1 MQDRKIG
8 HLLLSEGLLAES
20 ELNEALSRQKEN
32 PQKRLGEILLDMHKL
47 DEITLLRVLARQQR
61 TQYLTTKKL
70 SELSI
75 PDAILKLVPQNIC
88 EKFELF
94 PVQYKK
100 GEKTL
105 IIATSDPQNI
115 EAIDEVRFVSGIASI
130 KALIA
135 LSSAIR
141 SAIKK
146 WYKGERNAF
155 DTGLELEVEG
165 GMDMYPGQEKLE
177 IEPSRAEKKPAP
189 EQTESKP
196 EKEEFVDFRSMII
209 EEDKEPDREEEK
221 EERGD
226 EELFLGAKPTPKK
239 EPTLIIEEISD
250 AEKTPPAKLKLEPL
264 EEPAP
269 AKPKPEEL
277 KRAFEQ
283 RYRRRM
289 VLVERQEQIRK
300 FITKLFASEGYQVRG
315 FSDLK
320 EAYLELEAGEFDT
333 LVIKER
339 YLDEPGAEFEDHF
352 KKRFPKVELCIIKDY
367 GSAVVG
373 ETRTYSRLTSSFL
386 ETLDVILGLLEMEG
400 HGPQG
405 HSHNLA
411 KYARL
416 IANKLELGPK
426 EVDAITLAAYVHD
439 LGKKGMKHYSV
450 MSIDATADTAE
461 LLEHLEIPLKLLGG
475 AKFPF
480 DIENIL
486 KHQYERYDG
495 RGIPDGLKA
504 DTIPAGARILAL
516 VEAYEVMTNRGIS
529 DKPLEPGEALEQ
541 LNRQAGKIFDPK
553 MVQIF
558 MTVVRDDIYLKQ
570 VEAAQDKILIAD
582 TEIDLTTLLELRFI
596 KEGFGVMLARTGA
609 EALQKAKAE
618 KPSLIITEVDLPVK
632 SGQEFVSEL
641 IKDEE
646 TKHIP
651 FVFLSRRDD
660 PDVVTSALELG
671 AEDYLTKP
679 VKVDVFCAK
688 IKKMLARLK
697 AERKVTPSQPVGVSG
712 SLSEMSLPDIIQIL
726 GAGRKTGK
734 IILKNNGQTAE
745 ILMEDGRIVNAYI
758 DELKGE
764 DAFYKILWWNGGTF
778 TVDPTV
784 QITERLINM
793 SNDSLMLEGYRRMD
807 EEMAQKGGG
816 GDQDI
821 SMDGGDFM

>member
-1 MQDRKIG
+1 
-8 HLLLSEGLLAES
+8 
-20 ELNEALSRQKEN
+20 
-32 PQKRLGEILLDMHKL
+32 MHKL

>member
-226 EELFLGAKPTPKK
+226 EELILGAKPTPKK

-250 AEKTPPAKLKLEPL
+250 AEKTPPAKLQLEPL

-697 AERKVTPSQPVGVSG
+697 AERKVAPSQPVGVSG

>member
-8 HLLLSEGLLAES
+8 QLLLSEGLLAES

-226 EELFLGAKPTPKK
+226 EELILGAKPTPKK

-250 AEKTPPAKLKLEPL
+250 AEKTPPAKLQLEPL

>member
-8 HLLLSEGLLAES
+8 QLLLSEGLLAES

-70 SELSI
+70 SELST

-226 EELFLGAKPTPKK
+226 EELILGAKPTPKK

-250 AEKTPPAKLKLEPL
+250 AEKTPPAKLQLEPL

>member
-8 HLLLSEGLLAES
+8 QLLLSEGLIAES
-20 ELNEALSRQKEN
+20 ELNEALSRQNEN
-32 PQKRLGEILLDMHKL
+32 PKQRLGEILLAMQKL

-70 SELSI
+70 SDLSI

-88 EKFELF
+88 EKYELF
-94 PVQYKK
+94 PVQYKR

-105 IIATSDPQNI
+105 IIVISDPQNV

-130 KALIA
+130 KALVA
-135 LSSAIR
+135 LSSSIQA
-141 SAIKK
+141 AIKK
-146 WYKGERNAF
+146 WYKGERSAF

-165 GMDMYPGQEKLE
+165 GLDMYPGQESMEL
-177 IEPSRAEKKPAP
+177 EPSRAEKEGGKDQA
-189 EQTESKP
+189 EP
-196 EKEEFVDFRSMII
+196 EKEEFVDFRSMIV
-209 EEDKEPDREEEK
+209 EEDREPEK
-221 EERGD
+221 EEEEEETKD
-226 EELFLGAKPTPKK
+226 EEVILGAKPAPRK

-250 AEKTPPAKLKLEPL
+250 AEKTPPAKLKLEPV

-320 EAYLELEAGEFDT
+320 EAYLELEAGEFDSM
-333 LVIKER
+333 VIKER

-367 GSAVVG
+367 GSAMVG

-386 ETLDVILGLLEMEG
+386 ETLDVLLSLLEMEG

-405 HSHNLA
+405 HSHNIA

-416 IANKLELGPK
+416 IANKLELGSK
-426 EVDAITLAAYVHD
+426 EVDAITLAAYIHD

-450 MSIDATADTAE
+450 MGIDATADTTE
-461 LLEHLEIPLKLLGG
+461 LIEHVEIPLKLLGG

-495 RGIPDGLKA
+495 RGIPEGLKGDA
-504 DTIPAGARILAL
+504 IPAGARILAL
-516 VEAYEVMTNRGIS
+516 VEAYEAMSNRGIS
-529 DKPLEPGEALEQ
+529 DKPLEPGDALEQ

-553 MVQIF
+553 MVGIL

-609 EALQKAKAE
+609 EALQKAKAD

-641 IKDEE
+641 TKDAE
-646 TKHIP
+646 TKNIP
-651 FVFLSRRDD
+651 FVFLSRRDE

-697 AERKVTPSQPVGVSG
+697 AERKVAPSQPVGVSG

-734 IILKNNGQTAE
+734 IILKNNGQSAE
-745 ILMEDGRIVNAYI
+745 ILMEDGRIVNAFI
-758 DELKGE
+758 DKLKGE
-764 DAFYKILWWNGGTF
+764 DAFYKILWWNEGTF